1 MFSSICFSARYDL
14 PLCPLDLTIAGPA
27 FSIYCSSRHKYRSCC
42 QCCSSLHSHDTNVYR
57 PHRRCARVCSRFH
70 CSCLLLHFAGKFIAD
85 VLWQYLLAC
94 WVCMRASRRRTHDV
108 RAAIARWTN
117 DWCTNWWRVGW
128 TNTEQSPEGHYT
140 RKRIHFRTD
149 DDGLLCRSFYNVYEY
164 VKIGSNRARAA
175 ANMSLQPI
183 CATQIG
189 NCGLD
194 LLIIMCTQHFR
205 LPSFWNTFI
214 IILCA
219 SNFNAYRIIIF
230 LVATKRSVCDA
241 SSSDWTAVFT
251 SSLAMLMVASNQ
263 RWIRSRVD
271 ASVG

>member
-1 MFSSICFSARYDL
+1 M
-14 PLCPLDLTIAGPA
+14 
-27 FSIYCSSRHKYRSCC
+27 SSRFDDSR
-42 QCCSSLHSHDTNVYR
+42 T
-57 PHRRCARVCSRFH
+57 RV
-70 CSCLLLHFAGKFIAD
+70 
-85 VLWQYLLAC
+85 QYLLFFAAQISFMLSVLLLIAFSWHKRLSATSSLRSRVLSLSLFLSASSFCGQIYCRCFMTIFACLLSVYAGVTATDTWCTCGDSALNEWLVHEMMAC
-94 WVCMRASRRRTHDV
+94 WVD
-108 RAAIARWTN
+108 
-117 DWCTNWWRVGW
+117 
-128 TNTEQSPEGHYT
+128 EQCPEGHHT

-230 LVATKRSVCDA
+230 LVTTKRSVCDA